1 MTARAIRSQDSW
13 GSGVWQASRG
23 VDSECKKRYHN
34 GVDLINEPGDHEIA
48 FCDGEVTKIWYPYSQ
63 NPCNPSWSDEKK
75 TKHRRK
81 RALRYV
87 QITDFQGVK
96 VRLFYIAPS
105 VVLHDRVKKGD
116 PIGIAQ
122 DLTVIYPKDSKHK
135 EAMTQHAHI
144 ECIIGD
150 GFVEP
155 IEYLNIELE
164 K

>member
-1 MTARAIRSQDSW
+1 VTARKIRGQDSW
-13 GSGVWQASRG
+13 GSGAWQASRG
-23 VDSECKKRYHN
+23 EDDEGNKIYHN
-34 GVDLINEPGDHEIA
+34 GVDLINKPLNSEVA
-48 FCDGEVTKIWYPYSQ
+48 FCDGEVTKIGYPYSQ
-63 NPCNPSWSDEKK
+63 SPCNPSWSDEKK

-81 RALRYV
+81 RNLRYV

-105 VVLHDRVKKGD
+105 VALHDRVKKGD

-122 DLTVIYPKDSKHK
+122 DLTKIYPADKTHK
-135 EAMTQHAHI
+135 TAITPHAHI

-155 IEYLNIELE
+155 IEYLNIEVE
-164 K
+164 

>member
-1 MTARAIRSQDSW
+1 MRKIRGQDNY
-13 GSGVWQASRG
+13 GSGAWQASRG
-23 VDSECKKRYHN
+23 KKRKHS
-34 GVDLINEPGDHEIA
+34 GVDLINKPGDHEVA

-63 NPCNPSWSDEKK
+63 APCKPSWSDRKK

-87 QITDFQGVK
+87 QITDFQDVK

-105 VVLHDRVKKGD
+105 VILHDRVKKGD

-122 DLTVIYPKDSKHK
+122 DLTKIYPGITPHC
-135 EAMTQHAHI
+135 HI
-144 ECIIGD
+144 ECMLPD

-155 IEYLNIELE
+155 VGYLNIEVE
-164 K
+164 